1 MSYRKKILHTL
12 LAALILPLFPGA
24 AMSSEIDQTIQ
35 NLDISGFLRVRQW
48 YAGSK
53 SKMPD
58 KFPPDSGYNDVHYQD
73 LFFRGRLYLKALPNV
88 EIRTVFDI
96 SSSFGK
102 NGFAIGNG
110 GTNIITRD
118 VYAVFT
124 LSADSELSIGL
135 QPFSLP
141 GGYILARDATGAHF
155 SHYFFHRKLKLY
167 GAYIN
172 AFDDA
177 EDSFGEGSDSP
188 EQRNDNIFFTGMNF
202 NITSY
207 LSGETY
213 YTFEHDDYTTEGTA
227 NDDTRKSSLH
237 WGGLHLKLT
246 VGDWFISAGGIY
258 NGGHINLRDD
268 VEGYQR
274 TDISAWLGEFEAGR
288 RFDSTQVSIVAEG
301 ATGDPNSADAK
312 HSFQDIKASHEF
324 SNIIVDNYGG
334 LALRGS
340 GESSWYGLY
349 GTGIRLQSTFFS
361 SVTMNLRI
369 LHFRTTQ
376 TLEWNGSSSSW
387 LGDEADIRLEY
398 LYQETVSVFMTAG
411 AFLPGDAYMALDAV
425 QHGSDDPVIEA
436 MIGVQINF

>member
-1 MSYRKKILHTL
+1 DL
-12 LAALILPLFPGA
+12 
-24 AMSSEIDQTIQ
+24 
-35 NLDISGFLRVRQW
+35 SGFLRVRQW

-58 KFPPDSGYNDVHYQD
+58 TFPPDSSYNDVHYQD
-73 LFFRGRLYLKALPNV
+73 LFFRGRLYLKVLPNV

-102 NGFAIGNG
+102 DDFAIGNG

-124 LSADSELSIGL
+124 LSTDAELSVGL

-141 GGYILARDATGAHF
+141 GGYIIARDATGGYL
-155 SHYFFHRKLKLY
+155 SHYFFNRKVKLY

-177 EDSFGEGSDSP
+177 DDSFGEGSDDP
-188 EQRNDNIFFTGMNF
+188 EQTSDNIFIAGMNF

-207 LSGETY
+207 FSGEAY
-213 YTFEHDDYTTEGTA
+213 YVHEHDNYTTEEG
-227 NDDTRKSSLH
+227 NEDDDIRKSSLH
-237 WGGLHLKLT
+237 WGGLHLKLAM
-246 VGDWFISAGGIY
+246 GDWFLSAGGIY
-258 NGGHINLRDD
+258 NGGHIYLRDISNINSD
-268 VEGYQR
+268 FQR
-274 TDISAWLGEFEAGR
+274 TDISAWLGECEAGY
-288 RFDSTQVSIVAEG
+288 RFSSTQVSIVAEG
-301 ATGDPNSADAK
+301 ATGDPNSADANN
-312 HSFQDIKASHEF
+312 SFQDIKASHEF

-340 GESSWYGLY
+340 GESSWYGMY
-349 GTGIRLQSTFFS
+349 GAGIRLQSTFFS

-369 LHFRTTQ
+369 LHFRTTKS
-376 TLEWNGSSSSW
+376 LEWNGSSSTW

-411 AFLPGDAYMALDAV
+411 AFLPGDAYRALDSV
-425 QHGSDDPVIEA
+425 QHDSDDPIIEA